1 MPHNAAGCL
10 RMPGGRPGGGPGGGV
25 GGVAGG
31 VAGGGPGCRLLEL
44 NVNHLQGLQTRKMA
58 EECEQEEDQK
68 AEKFEDFLTQS
79 CSPLV
84 HFLIFWGVCVRGEA
98 YLL

>member
-1 MPHNAAGCL
+1 
-10 RMPGGRPGGGPGGGV
+10 MPGGRPGGGPGGGPV
-25 GGVAGG
+25 GGPVGGPGGGPGGGVGG

-68 AEKFEDFLTQS
+68 LKTIL
-79 CSPLV
+79 
-84 HFLIFWGVCVRGEA
+84 
-98 YLL
+98 